1 MKRFDLIIFDLDGTL
16 VDTAPDVY
24 LSINLALA
32 QMQLP
37 AISEAQAK
45 SAIGPGPEHFAR
57 IVLGE
62 NNTERLA
69 SFYELFRPIYYE
81 KCVDSS
87 RPFSGIPE
95 LLAQLD
101 GHKMAVA
108 SNKRLSFNQRILKE
122 LELASYFELVVDP
135 EVVGKSK
142 PAPEMIE
149 YVLKHFGVPAER
161 ALMVGDTD
169 NDLLAAR
176 AAGVKSCG
184 IGWGYAPLQELL
196 SLNPDYHIERP
207 LELLGIVGQN
217 GRLTRQQPH

>member
-16 VDTAPDVY
+16 VDTAPDVHR
-24 LSINLALA
+24 SINLALA

-81 KCVDSS
+81 KCVENS
-87 RPFSGIPE
+87 RPFPGIPE
-95 LLAQLD
+95 LLAELNGQ
-101 GHKMAVA
+101 KMAIA
-108 SNKRLSFNQRILKE
+108 SNKRLSFNQRILDE
-122 LELASYFELVVDP
+122 LRLAPYFQVLVDP
-135 EVVGKSK
+135 EIAGKSK
-142 PAPEMIE
+142 PAPEMLE
-149 YVLKHFGVPAER
+149 YVLRHCEVSAER

-176 AAGVKSCG
+176 AADVKSCA
-184 IGWGYAPLQELL
+184 IGWGYAPLEELL
-196 SLNPDYHIERP
+196 PLKPDFHIERP
-207 LELLGIVGQN
+207 YQLLGIVEQN
-217 GRLTRQQPH
+217 GKLLR